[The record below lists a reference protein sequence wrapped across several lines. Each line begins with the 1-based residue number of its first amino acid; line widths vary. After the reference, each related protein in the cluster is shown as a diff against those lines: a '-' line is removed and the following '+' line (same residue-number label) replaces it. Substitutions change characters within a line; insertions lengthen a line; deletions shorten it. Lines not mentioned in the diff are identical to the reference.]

1 MAALFSN
8 FLARNIAP
16 KGADEAL
23 LRAITL
29 SDIEA
34 HDAFI
39 TFESEADFENLPWSS
54 YRLLS
59 LLSRRIAKIAPTSLL
74 RPRITSIERAVWV
87 RSRVA
92 VSEAV
97 PLLRLLD
104 EAGIPLMLIKGA
116 GWAAWSLSI
125 LQGRLI
131 NDIDVCVPP
140 DRIEEA
146 FDIAIANGWQPS
158 GAGSALFH
166 RARLDRA
173 TGINLIKGRF
183 GNIDLHRTMFHGLYQ
198 SSVDDPEIWKRS
210 ITMQFEGLAL
220 QVPHPVDAVT
230 IALAHGAGEAHANLD
245 WIIDLCGAMSIGLDW
260 TLLETTIASRKLQ
273 AMAALTFDFLKKSLK
288 QPIPDQVIA
297 VGTEWITDHP
307 IAALLDVAEVP
318 ARKGT
323 SFLFKIARPIK
334 KQLRLRHR
342 RQNRR
347 DSMLKYRASVVQNK
361 MHAPVDASELK
372 FSQGFDLTKAEL
384 NTSSCCEFSV
394 RLQMVCPDKPRKIY
408 IELNTANHHLLRIR
422 AYGRGELEVSF
433 QVPIKSEGEDHHI
446 YLVSCPAQRFNNGDP
461 RATEYSHGAIP
472 FRVIDA
478 NFPILSSD
486 LHGPIASSEHDPT
499 SS

>member
-1 MAALFSN
+1 MAAIFSN
-8 FLARNIAP
+8 FLTRNVAP

-29 SDIEA
+29 PDNEA
-34 HDAFI
+34 QDAFLA
-39 TFESEADFENLPWSS
+39 FEREADFENLPWSS

-59 LLSRRIAKIAPTSLL
+59 LLSRRIATIAPNSLL
-74 RPRITSIERAVWV
+74 RPRITGIERAVWV

-97 PLLRLLD
+97 PLLRLFKN
-104 EAGIPLMLIKGA
+104 AGIPLMLIKGA
-116 GWAAWSLSI
+116 GWATWSLPV

-140 DRIEEA
+140 DRMEEA
-146 FDIAIANGWQPS
+146 FDLAVANGWEPS

-173 TGINLIKGRF
+173 TGINLVKGRF

-198 SSVDDPEIWKRS
+198 RSVGDAELWKRS
-210 ITMQFEGLAL
+210 ITTQFEGVAV

-245 WIIDLCGAMSIGLDW
+245 WIIDLCGAMSLGLDW
-260 TLLETTIASRKLQ
+260 SLLETTIARRNLR
-273 AMAALTFDFLKKSLK
+273 AMAALTFDFLKKSLH
-288 QPIPDQVIA
+288 QPVPEQVCA
-297 VGTEWITDHP
+297 HGAEWIANHP
-307 IAALLDVAEVP
+307 IKALLDVAEVP

-334 KQLRLRHR
+334 KQIRLRHR
-342 RQNRR
+342 RQNRKS
-347 DSMLKYRASVVQNK
+347 SMLKFQASVVPNK
-361 MHAPVDASELK
+361 IGVPVDANALG
-372 FSQGFDLTKAEL
+372 FSQCFELPVAEP
-384 NTSSCCEFSV
+384 NASSNGQFSV

-408 IELNTANHHLLRIR
+408 LELNTESRHLLRIR
-422 AYGRGELEVSF
+422 AYGRGELEVHF
-433 QVPIKSEGEDHHI
+433 QVPVSCDAGDRRL
-446 YLVSCPAQRFNNGDP
+446 YLVSCPAQRFNKGDP
-461 RATEYSHGAIP
+461 RADESSHGAIP

-478 NFPILSSD
+478 NFPILPQRSEAE
-486 LHGPIASSEHDPT
+486 ASRAQD
-499 SS
+499 